1 MKVSV
6 AAASPF
12 EVDTAAETPWA
23 ILSYLKRSDTPQDSI
38 EVWRKCQLC
47 SLRSGIPDDMRAEAQ
62 NA

>member
-1 MKVSV
+1 VAHKKQWVGSPKMKVSV

-47 SLRSGIPDDMRAEAQ
+47 SWR
-62 NA
+62 